1 MTERSEHIT
10 ALTYAPL
17 TGRALVRVAGED
29 ARGFLQGLVSNDIDK
44 VSATSA
50 VYAALLTPQGK
61 YLHDFFVVERD
72 SALCLD
78 CDGARIEDL
87 LRRLRMYR
95 LRAKVEIDVLEPAH
109 RVYALI
115 GGGALAAAGLS
126 SQPGDCR
133 GVEGGVVFTDPRLAD
148 AGARAILPEG
158 DVAALEGF
166 GFHAGTAADYDALR
180 LRLGLPESGHDLVP
194 DKSLLLE
201 CGFDELHGVDFEKGC
216 YVGQEVTARMKH
228 RNLVRKRILPV
239 KIDGVAPPPGTPI
252 VRTGVE
258 VGELRSSHDGIGLAI
273 LRLDHVEAAQQEPD
287 SPFSADGILLVP
299 QKPDY
304 LKI

>member
-1 MTERSEHIT
+1 MTGRSIDSP

-17 TGRALVRVAGED
+17 RGRALVRVAGED
-29 ARGFLQGLVSNDIDK
+29 ARGYLQGLVTNDIDK

-50 VYAALLTPQGK
+50 IYAALLTPQGK
-61 YLHDFFVVERD
+61 YLHDFFVVDRD
-72 SALCLD
+72 GALWLD

-109 RVYALI
+109 QVHALF
-115 GGGALAAAGLS
+115 GDGALAAAGVS
-126 SQPGDCR
+126 PRPGGCR
-133 GVEGGVVFTDPRLAD
+133 DFDGGVVFTDPRLAEV
-148 AGARAILPEG
+148 GARAILPVG
-158 DVAALEGF
+158 DAAALDGLGF
-166 GFHAGTAADYDALR
+166 RAGAEADYEALR
-180 LRLGLPESGHDLVP
+180 LRLGLPQSGLDMVP

-239 KIDGVAPPPGTPI
+239 LICGEAPPPGTPI
-252 VRTGVE
+252 VRAGIE
-258 VGELRSSHDGIGLAI
+258 VGELRSSHDGIGLA
-273 LRLDHVEAAQQEPD
+273 LLKLDYAQAAAGTEQVPLTAG
-287 SPFSADGILLVP
+287 SATLTPEKP
-299 QKPDY
+299 QWARF
-304 LKI
+304 